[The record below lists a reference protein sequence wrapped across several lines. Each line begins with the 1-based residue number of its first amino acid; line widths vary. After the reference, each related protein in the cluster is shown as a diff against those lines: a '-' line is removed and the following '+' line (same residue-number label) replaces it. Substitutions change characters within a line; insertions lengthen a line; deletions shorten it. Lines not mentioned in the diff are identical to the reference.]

1 MQQENKKYI
10 SKKFWNWK
18 GEVKPSV
25 FTDDTVVHPEK
36 SDKIHTHTH
45 THTHTQTLKYE
56 FGEIARHK
64 TKIQKLVLS
73 LGPSSE
79 QSVYFLKY
87 HNSIKNWNT
96 YEYIKGI

>member
-1 MQQENKKYI
+1 MHSVQQENNKYI

-18 GEVKPSV
+18 GGVKPSL
-25 FTDDTVVHPEK
+25 FTDDTVVHSEK
-36 SDKIHTHTH
+36 SDKIHTKKP
-45 THTHTQTLKYE
+45 LKYE
-56 FGEIARHK
+56 FGEVARHK
-64 TKIQKLVLS
+64 TKIQKLVLP